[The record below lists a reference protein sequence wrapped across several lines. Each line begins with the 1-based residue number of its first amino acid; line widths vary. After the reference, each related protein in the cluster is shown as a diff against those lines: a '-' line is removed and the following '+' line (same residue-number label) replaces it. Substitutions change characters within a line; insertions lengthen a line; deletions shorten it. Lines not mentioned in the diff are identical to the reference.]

1 MAPYVSMNSSV
12 QDQQLEP
19 CDPFVKLVR
28 DNPEISK
35 YVYNFQLP
43 YSMETN
49 FVSNQKV
56 EGSIFV
62 FRKKRLPFL
71 PSPDVNMYKQ
81 REKPFETEKSDDL
94 KSRFSCDR
102 CRKYKKK
109 CSRDL
114 PECEYCASSEELC
127 RYRPRKKSA
136 RNQKRTSSSTNFR
149 NKVYK
154 TSDQLRKQLKRSK
167 VEVQH
172 NLDSPAKQSS
182 TIYKLLN

>member
-1 MAPYVSMNSSV
+1 MNPSV

-19 CDPFVKLVR
+19 CDPFVKLVK
-28 DNPEISK
+28 DIPEISK

-43 YSMETN
+43 SSFETK
-49 FVSNQKV
+49 FVSTHKV

-62 FRKKRLPFL
+62 FRKKRLPLL
-71 PSPDVNMYKQ
+71 PSDINMYKLH
-81 REKPFETEKSDDL
+81 EKPFELEKSDDL

-127 RYRPRKKSA
+127 RYRPRKKSTKRQKINPPSKTPE
-136 RNQKRTSSSTNFR
+136 RNVSQTSETAIHQEKSNME
-149 NKVYK
+149 
-154 TSDQLRKQLKRSK
+154 KQ
-167 VEVQH
+167 Q
-172 NLDSPAKQSS
+172 NLDPSAKQSS
-182 TIYKLLN
+182 TIYQLLN